1 MLIVRTETK
10 GRERETC
17 NPVNRCQWKSSNCQ
31 LPWFQIAYID
41 LGPGMY
47 WISQYIWTCFWIII
61 KRIQRDI
68 WIFWDEI
75 EIFVSL
81 NLVVRDEI
89 ENIFFQL
96 SSFET
101 KRDFCLINL
110 GVRDE
115 NEIFSFKISCFEK
128 GTRITKWNLMVEREK
143 MKLILARIPGIENSR
158 WSLVCIMFGVK
169 DAILLL
175 AMALRYF
182 LNLL

>member
-1 MLIVRTETK
+1 MDNSFYVGLAKHISAQLPPKTYK
-10 GRERETC
+10 F
-17 NPVNRCQWKSSNCQ
+17 VNRCQWRSSNCQ

-41 LGPGMY
+41 LGPGMC

-68 WIFWDEI
+68 WIFWDKI

-89 ENIFFQL
+89 ENIFFQI

-143 MKLILARIPGIENSR
+143 MKLILARIPGIKNSR
-158 WSLVCIMFGVK
+158 WSLTSEHNF
-169 DAILLL
+169 
-175 AMALRYF
+175 
-182 LNLL
+182 